1 MLTLC
6 CPCLCWTEPCSHAVI
21 RLKMFQSISNLTMF
35 HSIIKL
41 CVELSPVPTQWL
53 NSLCSTQWL
62 TSFCSILWLNSLCS
76 IQQLKLTMFHSVT
89 KILWYQ
95 IYDLFLH
102 LLLYHQPH
110 SSWFH
115 LFNLINWI
123 DSIVV
128 HVPPSS
134 YSSSSATSVVSSPT
148 HVLVQIPHCITHLSI
163 TVCTPHNIPS

>member
-1 MLTLC
+1 M
-6 CPCLCWTEPCSHAVI
+6 CWAEPCSYSVI
-21 RLKMFQSISNLTMF
+21 KLTMF
-35 HSIIKL
+35 DSMINLILFHSVI
-41 CVELSPVPTQWL
+41 
-53 NSLCSTQWL
+53 
-62 TSFCSILWLNSLCS
+62 
-76 IQQLKLTMFHSVT
+76 KLTMFHSTIKIAIFHSVT
-89 KILWYQ
+89 KLLWYQ
-95 IYDLFLH
+95 RYDLFLH

-148 HVLVQIPHCITHLSI
+148 HVLVQIPRCITHLSI
-163 TVCTPHNIPS
+163 TMCTPHSIQSCSGPHHQPSLCLPLPTIIVSVLSLLSIVSS